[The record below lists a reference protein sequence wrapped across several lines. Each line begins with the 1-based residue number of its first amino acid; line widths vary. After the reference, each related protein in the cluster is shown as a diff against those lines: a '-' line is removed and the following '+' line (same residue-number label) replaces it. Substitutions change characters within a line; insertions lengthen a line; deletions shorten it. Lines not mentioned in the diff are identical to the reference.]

1 MRGKIMSVFEFII
14 TTLAVVV
21 ELSILAIA
29 FFLTE
34 GDDE

>member
-1 MRGKIMSVFEFII
+1 MSVFEFLI
-14 TTLAVVV
+14 TTLALAVVV
-21 ELSILAIA
+21 QLFVCAIA

>member
-1 MRGKIMSVFEFII
+1 MSVFEFII
-14 TTLAVVV
+14 TALALAVVV

>member
-1 MRGKIMSVFEFII
+1 MNVFEFII
-14 TTLAVVV
+14 TALALAIVA
-21 ELSILAIA
+21 ELSILAID